1 MRLFFNLIILYNQR
15 KNIALRAGLK
25 GLKGLLS
32 SNQLCYGNDIESI
45 SRLIFY

>member
-1 MRLFFNLIILYNQR
+1 MRLFFNLIILLYNQR

-25 GLKGLLS
+25 GLLS
-32 SNQLCYGNDIESI
+32 SNQLCYGNDIASI

>member
-25 GLKGLLS
+25 GLKGFFHPDGWRYADGWK
-32 SNQLCYGNDIESI
+32 NKKKY
-45 SRLIFY
+45 